1 MPAFTRRQ
9 ALGVTLAGLAASGAL
24 AADGQQA
31 RFTLILTSDIYQMN
45 EDAEGRGGMARLAAV
60 VKAERAAAAR
70 DGRRVIFVHAGDM
83 LSPSLMSGLDQGAHM
98 IDLLNMMEPE
108 AFAPGNH
115 EFDFGGDN
123 YRAQMAKARF
133 PILAANLRDLAG
145 RPLPGH
151 ADDRVIEVGGFKVG
165 IIGAAFDNT
174 PKVSSPTGVAFSS
187 TREAIDARAAAL
199 RKAGADFLV
208 ALVHADKTTTQEL
221 YDSRVADAVLAGHNH
236 DFRLEYDGR
245 AILSE
250 SGQDAQAV
258 TLIDVTITAHEGED
272 GRRRIAWRPRVR
284 VIDTADV
291 TPDPA
296 VLVRIRGYEAE
307 LSRELDAT
315 LATLAEPLDSTSSAV
330 RGGET
335 AIGNFIA
342 DALRAATGAEV
353 AIINGGGIRGNRR
366 YPVGHKLTRRDVLS
380 ELPFGNKAVR
390 TSATGADI
398 KAAIENGLSKAED
411 RAGRFP
417 QVSGMTVTAKLSNPA
432 GARVEAIEIGGQP
445 LDPARVYSLATN
457 DFLARGADGYAMLA
471 GKTKLTDDSGDALVA
486 NDVMVHARKLGTIA
500 AKVEGRIKLR

>member
-1 MPAFTRRQ
+1 MPAFTRRH
-9 ALGVTLAGLAASGAL
+9 ALGLALAGLAAPGAL
-24 AADGQQA
+24 AAGASQA
-31 RFTLILTSDIYQMN
+31 RFTLILTSDIYLMN
-45 EDAEGRGGMARLAAV
+45 EDRDGRGGMARLAAV
-60 VKAERAAAAR
+60 VNAERAAAAR
-70 DGRRVIFVHAGDM
+70 DGRRIIFVHAGDM

-98 IDLLNMMEPE
+98 VDLLNMIGPD

-123 YRAQMAKARF
+123 YRAQMARARF

-145 RPLPGH
+145 QPLPGH
-151 ADDRVIEVGGFKVG
+151 ADDLTIEIGGFRIGIVG
-165 IIGAAFDNT
+165 ATFENT
-174 PKVSSPTGVAFSS
+174 PKVSSPSGVAFSS
-187 TREAIDARAAAL
+187 TREAVNARAAAL

-208 ALVHADKTTTQEL
+208 ALVHADKTAAQEL
-221 YDSRVADAVLAGHNH
+221 YDSRVVDAVLAGHNH
-236 DFRLEYDGR
+236 DFRVEYDGR
-245 AILSE
+245 AVLAE

-258 TLIDVTITAHEGED
+258 TLIDVTISARQGEE
-272 GRRRIAWRPRVR
+272 GRRVTWRPRLR

-296 VLVRIRGYEAE
+296 VLARIRAYEAE
-307 LSRELDAT
+307 LSRELDAV

-342 DALRAATGAEV
+342 DALRAATGAEI
-353 AIINGGGIRGNRR
+353 AIVNGGGIRGNRR
-366 YPVGHKLTRRDVLS
+366 YPAGHKLTRRDVLT
-380 ELPFGNKAVR
+380 ELPFGNKTVR
-390 TSATGADI
+390 TAVTGADI
-398 KAAIENGLSKAED
+398 RAAIENGLSKAAD

-417 QVSGMTVTAKLSNPA
+417 QFSGMTVTARLSNPPGSRA
-432 GARVEAIEIGGQP
+432 EAIEINGQP

-471 GKTKLTDDSGDALVA
+471 GKSKITDDSGDALVA

-500 AKVEGRIKLR
+500 AKVEGRLKLR